1 MGHRFYARRNELAS
15 QRASTR
21 IPGTTEL
28 GQTRRRQRTGAAA
41 VGVDGSCAPV
51 ARAQAY
57 FDAAICAAFRYK
69 AFMRLVAFGV
79 GYVGLVTGTGLSELG
94 HDMLCVDI
102 NEQRVAD
109 LHKGKI
115 PIYEPGLSDLVRRN
129 VQSRRLSFATSVAAP
144 FNESEVYFIAVGTPP
159 GEDGSADVSAVF
171 TVADKIAE
179 VAKRPALV
187 AMKSTVPV
195 GTCDKVQARL
205 DKAGVK
211 LEVVSNPEFLKEGTA
226 VEDFFKPDR
235 IVLGARTEE
244 ARQTLRELYAPL
256 QLSGE
261 RVVVTDPRSSE
272 LIKYA
277 SNTALAMRVSFM
289 NELSRLCHA
298 TGADIHA
305 VRSGMGADTRI
316 GKRFLY
322 AGPGYGGSCFP
333 KDVQALAAL
342 GREYGVEMVLAESTH
357 RVNEQQATFLM
368 SLVDEGLGSL
378 KGRTVAIWGLSFKP
392 ETDDVREAPSV
403 KLTEALLAKGAKVV
417 GHDPEGGANFA
428 KMFGSRVNVTAADYD
443 ALDGADALVL
453 LTEWRSYRAPNFAEI
468 KRRMRSEPGGAAPL
482 LLDARNVWR
491 PADVQRAGLRYQGIG
506 VPSHKS

>member
-1 MGHRFYARRNELAS
+1 
-15 QRASTR
+15 
-21 IPGTTEL
+21 
-28 GQTRRRQRTGAAA
+28 
-41 VGVDGSCAPV
+41 
-51 ARAQAY
+51 
-57 FDAAICAAFRYK
+57 
-69 AFMRLVAFGV
+69 MRLVAFGV

-94 HDMLCVDI
+94 HDVLCVDI
-102 NEQRVAD
+102 DAHRVAE
-109 LHKGKI
+109 LHKGNI

-129 VQSRRLSFATSVAAP
+129 VKSRRLTFATSVTPP
-144 FNESEVYFIAVGTPP
+144 FDEADVYFVAVGTPP
-159 GEDGSADVSAVF
+159 GADGSADVSAVF
-171 TVADKIAE
+171 AVADQIAK

-205 DKAGVK
+205 NESAAGF
-211 LEVVSNPEFLKEGTA
+211 EVVSNPEFLKEGTA

-235 IVLGARTEE
+235 IVLGARSEG
-244 ARQTLRELYAPL
+244 ARQTLRDLYAPL

-261 RVVVTDPRSSE
+261 RLVITDPRSSE

-305 VRSGMGADTRI
+305 VRSGMGADSRI

-342 GREYGVEMVLAESTH
+342 GRENGVEMVLAEATH
-357 RVNEQQATFLM
+357 RVNEEQAVFLM
-368 SLVDEGLGSL
+368 SLVERSVGDL
-378 KGRTVAIWGLSFKP
+378 KGKTIALWGLSFKP

-417 GHDPEGGANFA
+417 GHDPEGSANFA
-428 KMFGSRVNVTAADYD
+428 KLFGSRVNVTAADYD

-468 KRRMRSEPGGAAPL
+468 KRRMRAPAGGGQPL

-491 PADVQRAGLRYQGIG
+491 PAEVTRAGLRYQGIG
-506 VPSHKS
+506 VPSPK